1 MTAGGR
7 MTDNAPRPETASG
20 FDLNRPTIIAL
31 LYLASFLTGITAL
44 IGLVLAYVWK
54 NEPHEPW
61 ERSHYSYHIRSFWYG
76 LIGSLIC
83 GILTLILIGLLGFVV
98 LAVWL
103 AVRTVLA
110 LLKAQRREPIPDPET
125 LFW

>member
-1 MTAGGR
+1 
-7 MTDNAPRPETASG
+7 MTDNAPRPEAASG